1 MGKALALRGD
11 YSSDMLRSLARASD
25 DADCTRRLLALS
37 IIYDGGT
44 RTEAARFG
52 GVGLQIIRD
61 WVMRFNARGPDGLLN
76 GKSPGRKPLLN
87 DEQRQTLATLVD
99 NGPRP
104 SVDGIV
110 RWRLCDLVRWV
121 EEEFGIA
128 TSRQT
133 LGRELRSMG
142 YRKLS
147 ARPRHHAQQPDTIDE
162 FKKTS
167 QPLWRKSANVRR
179 KGSR

>member
-11 YSSDMLRSLARASD
+11 YTSGMLRSLARASH

-52 GVGLQIIRD
+52 GGGVQIVRD
-61 WVMRFNARGPDGLLN
+61 WVVRFNASGPDGLVN
-76 GKSPGRKPLLN
+76 GKSPGCRPVLN
-87 DEQRQTLATLVD
+87 DEQRQALAALVD
-99 NGPRP
+99 KGPRP

-121 EEEFGIA
+121 EEEFGVV

-147 ARPRHHAQQPDTIDE
+147 ARPRHHAQDPETIDE
-162 FKKTS
+162 FKKTF
-167 QPLWRKSANVRR
+167 QPLWRKSANIRQR
-179 KGSR
+179 GSR